1 MPAKQGKTRLEK
13 GMEWKLR
20 SGPILLLQT
29 IDAVDA
35 VLAGELAPTA
45 DGLVGGGAAA
55 GGTGG
60 EVHLAF
66 GVLVH

>member
-1 MPAKQGKTRLEK
+1 MQASNARTL
-13 GMEWKLR
+13 
-20 SGPILLLQT
+20 LLLQT

-35 VLAGELAPTA
+35 VLAGELGPTA

-55 GGTGG
+55 GGAGG